1 MKLKIPITGIKYDS
15 LVNKAGLDQSYDG
28 LSVFFLSKMKNMR
41 FYNVYSNCDL
51 DSFLGAKN
59 IGDQRI
65 QTPFFKFYFALIG
78 RRAEFSTNQR
88 LVRSLF

>member
-1 MKLKIPITGIKYDS
+1 
-15 LVNKAGLDQSYDG
+15 
-28 LSVFFLSKMKNMR
+28 MR

-59 IGDQRI
+59 IGDQRK
-65 QTPFFKFYFALIG
+65 QTPFFKFYFAPIG